1 MWFFLLK
8 VMISGVIVAVVS
20 SLGKKYPVWGGILAA
35 LPIISILSL
44 SFLYYETGGNTEQ
57 VGTLSFSIGWFV
69 LSSGLF
75 LLLLPTL
82 LKRGIPFSLALGF
95 CFLVLIVVDAI
106 LVYALRKIS

>member
-1 MWFFLLK
+1 MWFFFLK
-8 VMISGVIVAVVS
+8 VIISGVIVAVVS
-20 SLGKKYPVWGGILAA
+20 TLGRKYPVWGGILAA

-69 LSSGLF
+69 LSAGLF

-82 LKRGIPFSLALGF
+82 LKRGIPFSLALGI

-106 LVYALRKIS
+106 LVYALRKVI

>member
-8 VMISGVIVAVVS
+8 VIISGVIVAIAS
-20 SLGKKYPVWGGILAA
+20 TLGKKYPVWGGILAA

-57 VGTLSFSIGWFV
+57 VGTLSFSISWFV

-82 LKRGIPFSLALGF
+82 LRRGISFSIALVI
-95 CFLVLIVVDAI
+95 CFLMLIVVDAI
-106 LVYALRKIS
+106 LVYALRKVS

>member
-1 MWFFLLK
+1 MWFFILK
-8 VMISGVIVAVVS
+8 VIISGLIVAVVS
-20 SLGKKYPVWGGILAA
+20 TLGKKYPVWGGILAA
-35 LPIISILSL
+35 LPIISLLSL

-82 LKRGIPFSLALGF
+82 LKKGISFSIALII
-95 CFLVLIVVDAI
+95 CFLMLIVVDAI

>member
-8 VMISGVIVAVVS
+8 VIISGVIVAVVS
-20 SLGKKYPVWGGILAA
+20 TLGRKYPVWGGILAA

-69 LSSGLF
+69 LSAGLF
-75 LLLLPTL
+75 LLLLPIL
-82 LKRGIPFSLALGF
+82 LKRGIPFSLALII

-106 LVYALRKIS
+106 LVYMLRKVS

>member
-8 VMISGVIVAVVS
+8 VIISGVIVAIVS
-20 SLGKKYPVWGGILAA
+20 TLGKKFPIWGGVLAA

-75 LLLLPTL
+75 LLILPTL
-82 LKRGIPFSLALGF
+82 LKRGISFFLALVI

-106 LVYALRKIS
+106 LVYALRRVS

>member
-1 MWFFLLK
+1 MWYFRLN
-8 VMISGVIVAVVS
+8 VMIPGVVVAVVS
-20 SLGKKYPVWGGILAA
+20 PLGKKYPVWGGILAA

-69 LSSGLF
+69 LSAGLF

-82 LKRGIPFSLALGF
+82 LKQGISFSIALII
-95 CFLVLIVVDAI
+95 CFLMLIVVDTI
-106 LVYALRKIS
+106 LVYVLRKVS